1 MANITCFKIWGLHG
15 YKNFEI
21 KFKNN
26 TLILVGE
33 NGSGKT
39 SVLRIFYYF
48 LTCEWL
54 ELAKFNFDKIQLIIN
69 DKKLEIKKSDL
80 KYNEKY
86 NSLIKHLPPPI
97 RENYQSALDNM
108 DTDKMEYIIERY
120 ISPHRLRY
128 YNDNFFNEDGFEI
141 LRDNIQKTS
150 KEKLDS
156 LTKEINENVDFT
168 ILYLPT
174 YRRIERELKFIL
186 KGYDEDDYRE
196 KSFKRRYFRNRNEKN
211 HIELIEFGMKDVEK
225 AKDKVLES
233 LKEFQRTE
241 LNRLTLKYLGDV
253 VNKTYETVKMSKIK
267 KATEEDIDN
276 VLSRIDE
283 VLLNKTT
290 KNKLREAIREIKSK
304 DTKEIIDDKH
314 TKVICHYFMKLLEF
328 QELLEQREGKM
339 RDFCEICNKYITDKS
354 FCYQSS
360 SFEFFIVNKNLLQN
374 DEQDIKFEQ
383 LSSGEKQIV
392 SLFSQLY
399 LTDNNDYFVIID
411 EPELSL
417 SVPWQKTFLVDIK
430 NGDFCKGLFA
440 VTHSPFIYDNEL
452 ELYTHGLGEFNK

>member
-1 MANITCFKIWGLHG
+1 MAKITNFKIWGLHG

-48 LTCEWL
+48 LTCDWI
-54 ELAKFNFDKIQLIIN
+54 ELAKFNFTKVQLTIN
-69 DKKLEIKKSDL
+69 DKRLEINKSDL
-80 KYNEKY
+80 KFNTQYA
-86 NSLIKHLPPPI
+86 SLIKHLPPPL
-97 RENYQSALDNM
+97 RENYQTALDNM
-108 DTDKMEYIIERY
+108 DMDKIEYIIERY
-120 ISPHRLRY
+120 ISPHRLRE
-128 YNDNFFNEDGFEI
+128 YNDYFFNDCTSER
-141 LRDNIQKTS
+141 LKDNSQKTS
-150 KEKLDS
+150 KEKLDT

-196 KSFKRRYFRNRNEKN
+196 KSLKRRYFRNKNEKK

-225 AKDKVLES
+225 AKDKVLEN

-253 VNKTYETVKMSKIK
+253 VNKTYETVKISKIN

-283 VLLNKTT
+283 ALLNKTT
-290 KNKLREAIREIKSK
+290 KNKLRDAIREIKSK
-304 DTKEIIDDKH
+304 NTKEVIDDKH
-314 TKVICHYFMKLLEF
+314 TKVICHYFMKLLDF
-328 QELLEQREGKM
+328 QELLEQRESKM

-360 SFEFFIVNKNLLQN
+360 SFEFSIKNKYISQN
-374 DEQDIKFEQ
+374 DKQDIKFEQ

-399 LTDNNDYFVIID
+399 LTDNSDYFVIID

-417 SVPWQKTFLVDIK
+417 SVPWQKTFLVDIQ
-430 NGDFCKGLFA
+430 NGTFCKGLFA
-440 VTHSPFIYDNEL
+440 VTHSPFIYDNKL